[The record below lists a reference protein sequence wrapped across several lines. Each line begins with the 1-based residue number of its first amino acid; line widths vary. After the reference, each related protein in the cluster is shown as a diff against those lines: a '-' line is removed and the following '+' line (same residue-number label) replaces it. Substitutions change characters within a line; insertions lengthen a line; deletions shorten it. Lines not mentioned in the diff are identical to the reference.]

1 MSSDDR
7 AFVLFVCGMAGLVVF
22 TIVSLAWITAKRPSQ
37 MEICINAK
45 YEWRG
50 GDCVE
55 AATDAQ

>member
-1 MSSDDR
+1 MDSEDR

-22 TIVSLAWITAKRPSQ
+22 TIVSLTWITATRPSQ
-37 MEICINAK
+37 MEICLKAK

-50 GDCVE
+50 GDCVA